1 MKCLSMRI
9 GLEFRDE
16 EDVRFLL
23 RLLDVRSYDEALAIL
38 TQYYPLERFP
48 QKTLYALQELLPKTP

>member
-1 MKCLSMRI
+1 MDDEDDAPRFRSTTKCLSMRI

-23 RLLDVRSYDEALAIL
+23 RLLDVRSYDAALAIL
-38 TQYYPLERFP
+38 TQIVRLVPRNR
-48 QKTLYALQELLPKTP
+48 

>member
-38 TQYYPLERFP
+38 AQYYPLERFP